1 MPPSEAPA
9 AAEIALAMSECM
21 NLLFLFAAPRVLTV
35 VRKTDGLDGAASLVS
50 LRRFLRQASGIRA
63 RAADATGGD
72 VERLVRAAILVEEI
86 AGVLGASAVTDPLPG
101 EVVARARRALTIL
114 GFEEPG
120 GGWDDFDGFTVP
132 YPAPTPPT

>member
-1 MPPSEAPA
+1 MPPAEPA

-21 NLLFLFAAPRVLTV
+21 NLLFLFAAPRVLTE

-63 RAADATGGD
+63 RAAADAGGD

-86 AGVLGASAVTDPLPG
+86 AGVLGAATTVTDPLPG

-114 GFEEPG
+114 GFEEPR
-120 GGWDDFDGFTVP
+120 GGWDDFDGFKVS
-132 YPAPTPPT
+132 YPAPPPG